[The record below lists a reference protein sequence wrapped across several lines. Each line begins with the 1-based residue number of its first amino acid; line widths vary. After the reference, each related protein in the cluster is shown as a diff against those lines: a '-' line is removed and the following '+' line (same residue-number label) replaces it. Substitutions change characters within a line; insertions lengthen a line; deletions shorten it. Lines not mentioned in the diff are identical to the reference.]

1 MTTTF
6 TPSPGGSTTISV
18 TTSTASKTIQGQPRQ
33 IRLYNSGDVAVFV
46 RWGKGSQ
53 SAVTTDMAIA
63 PGATEAFTKE
73 DADTIAAITASGS
86 ATLYI
91 TCGTGE

>member
-1 MTTTF
+1 MTTVF
-6 TPSPGGSTTISV
+6 TPSPGGSTTIGV
-18 TTSTASKTIQGQPRQ
+18 TTSTASKTIQSQPRQ
-33 IRLYNSGDVAVFV
+33 VRLYNSGDVAVFV
-46 RWGKGSQ
+46 RWGKGAQ

-73 DADTIAAITASGS
+73 DADTIAAITESGS